1 MKGANEKD
9 VRQVYSMSRNLMLSS
24 NILGNAGD
32 SLSYH
37 NGMMF
42 TTKDRDNDKKDIENC
57 ATARTGAWW
66 FNSCSRSNLNGRYRL
81 KIKWHKWKNNGNSMK
96 KVEIKIRPI
105 QF

>member
-1 MKGANEKD
+1 MKGPNEKD
-9 VRQVYSMSRNLMLSS
+9 VQQAYSMSRNLKLSS

-42 TTKDRDNDKKDIENC
+42 TTKDRDNDKNKNDNC
-57 ATARTGAWW
+57 ATTRKGAWW
-66 FNSCSRSNLNGRYRL
+66 FNNCARSNLNGQYM
-81 KIKWHKWKNNGNSMK
+81 KIKWQKWKNNSK
-96 KVEIKIRPI
+96 STEKVEMKIRPI